1 MLAAIGQND
10 SCPSELRD
18 VWRDYV
24 RDGEHARHV
33 SDFRKLAD
41 DADPATRELGYA
53 VLLSLG
59 AGPRTSARAKADAE
73 RAIDLAWKTEHGSA
87 SLLRAIGRADS
98 IKYAFQVQ
106 NHLKDERG
114 PVQAAAAYAAA
125 RLDLADDRLGANHG
139 PTIASIP
146 FESVLAAAVSEKGD
160 AKRGERLFQ
169 RQGCIACH
177 TVAAGEAPK
186 GPSLLGITTRYNRAE
201 LTESILRPS
210 AKVAQGFEPQ
220 KIATVDG
227 RTYEGF
233 IVRESG
239 DEVEL
244 RDVQGSA
251 TVLPKK
257 DIDARARGE
266 QSIMPTGLADPL
278 TIHDFAS
285 LLAYLESLKS
295 K

>member
-1 MLAAIGQND
+1 MSHGRRRRGSQGPVTAG
-10 SCPSELRD
+10 
-18 VWRDYV
+18 Y
-24 RDGEHARHV
+24 H
-33 SDFRKLAD
+33 
-41 DADPATRELGYA
+41 DPLQ
-53 VLLSLG
+53 
-59 AGPRTSARAKADAE
+59 PR
-73 RAIDLAWKTEHGSA
+73 
-87 SLLRAIGRADS
+87 RADR
-98 IKYAFQVQ
+98 V
-106 NHLKDERG
+106 
-114 PVQAAAAYAAA
+114 
-125 RLDLADDRLGANHG
+125 DL
-139 PTIASIP
+139 
-146 FESVLAAAVSEKGD
+146 E
-160 AKRGERLFQ
+160 
-169 RQGCIACH
+169 
-177 TVAAGEAPK
+177 
-186 GPSLLGITTRYNRAE
+186 
-201 LTESILRPS
+201 PS

>member
-1 MLAAIGQND
+1 M
-10 SCPSELRD
+10 
-18 VWRDYV
+18 
-24 RDGEHARHV
+24 
-33 SDFRKLAD
+33 
-41 DADPATRELGYA
+41 
-53 VLLSLG
+53 
-59 AGPRTSARAKADAE
+59 
-73 RAIDLAWKTEHGSA
+73 
-87 SLLRAIGRADS
+87 
-98 IKYAFQVQ
+98 
-106 NHLKDERG
+106 
-114 PVQAAAAYAAA
+114 QAAAAYAAA
-125 RLDLADDRLGANHG
+125 HLDLADDRLGANHG